1 MSAAAVHKL
10 RCADRLALKV
20 CLADAAPMREFL
32 LLPIAAVGLL
42 ILAPLVLV
50 GFAIV
55 AAVLRVGEKHGWA
68 RTGGLHQDDL
78 DI

>member
-1 MSAAAVHKL
+1 
-10 RCADRLALKV
+10 
-20 CLADAAPMREFL
+20 MREFL
-32 LLPIAAVGLL
+32 LLPTAAVGLL

-55 AAVLRVGEKHGWA
+55 AAVLLVGEKQGWA

-78 DI
+78 DS